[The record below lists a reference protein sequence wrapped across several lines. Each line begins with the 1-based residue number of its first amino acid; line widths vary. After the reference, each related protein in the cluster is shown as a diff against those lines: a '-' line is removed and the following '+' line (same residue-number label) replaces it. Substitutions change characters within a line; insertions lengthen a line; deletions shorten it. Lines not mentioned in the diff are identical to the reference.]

1 MPNSAEISELAQ
13 EFWVFAVALYGRPG
27 VQAQL
32 LRWQDNDGAN
42 VNLALLCVWAGRRGR
57 GLDASDLRVARSAM
71 AGWNAGVT
79 GTLRSL
85 RRRLKAD
92 WRGLACDVDPARQ
105 AILAAE
111 LEAERAEQHLMLAA
125 LAPWPDAI
133 AGGTGNA
140 LAKRNLRL
148 YLGAAATAAPASII
162 AAICSFE

>member
-1 MPNSAEISELAQ
+1 MPNSAGISELAQ
-13 EFWVFAVALYGRPG
+13 EFWDFAVALYGRPG

-79 GTLRSL
+79 GPLRSL

-125 LAPWPDAI
+125 LAPWPDVI

-140 LAKRNLRL
+140 LAERNLRH